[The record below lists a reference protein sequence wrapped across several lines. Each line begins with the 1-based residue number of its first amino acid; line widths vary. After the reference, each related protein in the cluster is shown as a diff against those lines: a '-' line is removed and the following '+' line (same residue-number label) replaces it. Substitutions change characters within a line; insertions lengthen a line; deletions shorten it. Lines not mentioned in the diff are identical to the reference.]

1 MNAKKAFGIALVVI
15 LALML
20 LVIYTLLKLVAPR
33 GLGL

>member
-1 MNAKKAFGIALVVI
+1 MNNKKAFGIALVVV

-20 LVIYTLLKLVAPR
+20 LVIYTLLKLAEPR